1 VRPKELSPFVGPKS
15 KNFRKIGPKLKLSGA
30 KKRFPS
36 AEHSQSAKFG
46 DSQAKQGRDLTA
58 SILVQFF

>member
-1 VRPKELSPFVGPKS
+1 MPKWQVFLQGTVGPKPKFQ
-15 KNFRKIGPKLKLSGA
+15 KNWTKIEVVWG

-46 DSQAKQGRDLTA
+46 GSQAKQGRDLKA
-58 SILVQFF
+58 SILV